1 MPQNKKKIILGITGS
16 VAAIKGPE
24 LALRLSKELDA
35 HILILL
41 TNGGQNFWDKAQS
54 YNPEAWNLFSQL
66 AEPFDPLLNFT
77 QEKSKLQI
85 ITAEQEWKG
94 WNQMSDPV
102 LHIQLRDWADALIIA
117 PLSAHTLAKISNG
130 MCDETLSCVVRAWDF
145 GWTEGK
151 MGKPLIL
158 APAMN
163 TGMWDHPLTKQQ
175 LNIVQGFWNEKKSQ
189 NFIKVVEPQVK
200 TLACGEVGKGAMA
213 SLDEIIDTCKN
224 VLRL

>member
-1 MPQNKKKIILGITGS
+1 MPHKKKIILGITGS

-24 LALRLSKELDA
+24 LATRLSKELDA

-54 YNPEAWNLFSQL
+54 YNPEAWYLFSEL
-66 AEPFDPLLNFT
+66 VEPFDTSLNFT

-85 ITAEQEWKG
+85 ITAEEEWKG

-102 LHIQLRDWADALIIA
+102 LHIQLRDWADVLIIA

-175 LNIVQGFWNEKKSQ
+175 LNIVQEFWNKKKSQ
-189 NFIKVVEPQVK
+189 NLIKVVEPQIK

-213 SLDEIIDTCKN
+213 SLDEIIDTCKD

>member
-1 MPQNKKKIILGITGS
+1 MPQEKKKIILGITGS

-24 LALRLSKELDA
+24 LAVRLSKELDA

-66 AEPFDPLLNFT
+66 VEPFDPLLNFT
-77 QEKSKLQI
+77 GEKSKLQI

-175 LNIVQGFWNEKKSQ
+175 LNIVQGFWNKKKSQ

-213 SLDEIIDTCKN
+213 SLDEIIDTCKD

>member
-1 MPQNKKKIILGITGS
+1 MPQDKKKIILGITGS

-24 LALRLSKELDA
+24 LAIRLSKELDA

-66 AEPFDPLLNFT
+66 EEPFDPLLNFT
-77 QEKSKLQI
+77 GEKSKLQI
-85 ITAEQEWKG
+85 ITAEEEWKG

-102 LHIQLRDWADALIIA
+102 LHIQLRDWADVLIIA

-175 LNIVQGFWNEKKSQ
+175 LNIVQGFWNKEKSQ
-189 NFIKVVEPQVK
+189 NIIKVVE
-200 TLACGEVGKGAMA
+200 L
-213 SLDEIIDTCKN
+213 
-224 VLRL
+224 